1 MSYVCLW
8 IPRSPTAAECDAT
21 DAVTGAVTGV
31 ATDAATDAATGN
43 ATADHDAASGFVTS
57 LLTVAPHV
65 ALETRAEGALYWVD
79 VRGLLA
85 RRVANAVLRM
95 AREAGHA
102 HARIG
107 VAGTAIAAE
116 LAAAREGEGGG
127 PALVV
132 VPPGTDASFLAPLP
146 LTGLAEAA
154 SSGAI
159 VDERG
164 HGVSPAVVATSIASL
179 EDVGIESCGE
189 LARLTQAAVELR
201 FGAIGVALWRLARA
215 DTTLR
220 GRHSLALFPPV
231 PRALPSAS
239 VTWDD
244 YAIRDTER
252 LAFVVNRLATTVCD
266 GLQRWGEG
274 ARTMAMQVALA
285 DRTVV
290 ERPVRAARTTASR
303 QGWVRLIRAELE
315 RLTLPDAV
323 VGLSL
328 RVEAAGDTAALQGD
342 LFDRGFQ
349 SGAAVA
355 EALAGLVDDGRATI
369 VGLSSTE
376 LTSLHPFPEQRARWR
391 RLELATVLQEDDE
404 RVSHSAASPAGSPH
418 HARSTAALGLQLLP
432 APRRVS
438 VVTERRRSYNV
449 PVHFTDPAPE
459 EERGPWSGD
468 VSILTAA
475 GPDQLSSRMEDG
487 TSRAREYFHCLTSGG
502 VLVLLFRDALRDD
515 STPERAP
522 ASQDWYVHGW
532 WD

>member
-8 IPRSPTAAECDAT
+8 IPRSPTGAACDAEVGT
-21 DAVTGAVTGV
+21 EADARADGEI
-31 ATDAATDAATGN
+31 AT
-43 ATADHDAASGFVTS
+43 GFVTS
-57 LLTVAPHV
+57 LLAVAPHV
-65 ALETRAEGALYWVD
+65 ALETRAAGALYWVD

-95 AREAGHA
+95 AREAGHVR
-102 HARIG
+102 ARIG
-107 VAGTAIAAE
+107 VAGTAIVAE
-116 LAAAREGEGGG
+116 LAASREGDNGG

-164 HGVSPAVVATSIASL
+164 RGVTPAVVATAIASL
-179 EDVGIESCGE
+179 EDVGVESCGE
-189 LARLTQAAVELR
+189 LARLTRAAVELR
-201 FGAIGVALWRLARA
+201 FGVVGVALWRLSRA
-215 DTTLR
+215 DATLR
-220 GRHSLALFPPV
+220 GRHSLSLFPPA
-231 PRALPSAS
+231 PRAVPSAS
-239 VTWDD
+239 VAWDD

-266 GLQRWGEG
+266 ALQRRGEG
-274 ARTMAMQVALA
+274 ARTMIMQVALA
-285 DRTVV
+285 DRSVV
-290 ERPVRAARTTASR
+290 ERSVRAARTTASR

-328 RVEAAGDTAALQGD
+328 RVEAAGDTVALQGD

-369 VGLSSTE
+369 VGLPPEE
-376 LTSLHPFPEQRARWR
+376 LASLHPFPEQRARWR
-391 RLELATVLQEDDE
+391 RLELATVLQEDDV
-404 RVSHSAASPAGSPH
+404 RVSRPTMS
-418 HARSTAALGLQLLP
+418 HAMEQHATTPRAESSLHAWDRAALALQLLP
-432 APRRVS
+432 TPRRVA
-438 VVTERRRSYNV
+438 VVTEPRRAYHV
-449 PVHFTDPAPE
+449 PVRFTDPAPE
-459 EERGPWSGD
+459 EERGPWDND

-475 GPDQLSSRMEDG
+475 GPDQLSSRAEDG
-487 TSRAREYFHCLTSGG
+487 ILRAREYFHCLTSGG
-502 VLVLLFRDALRDD
+502 VLVLLFRDALFRDALRGD
-515 STPERAP
+515 TTPERAP
-522 ASQDWYVHGW
+522 ASHGWYVHGW

>member
-8 IPRSPTAAECDAT
+8 IPRSQTGAECDAPGGAT
-21 DAVTGAVTGV
+21 DGTSDSSGGSGPDFV
-31 ATDAATDAATGN
+31 AT
-43 ATADHDAASGFVTS
+43 

-65 ALETRAEGALYWVD
+65 ALETRAAGTLYWVD

-85 RRVANAVLRM
+85 RRVADAVLRM

-102 HARIG
+102 RARVG

-116 LAAAREGEGGG
+116 LAVATRGGADG
-127 PALVV
+127 APALVV
-132 VPPGTDASFLAPLP
+132 VPPGMDASSLAPLP
-146 LTGLAEAA
+146 LTELAEAA

-164 HGVSPAVVATSIASL
+164 HGVSSATVATSIAML
-179 EDVGIESCGE
+179 EDVGVESCGD

-201 FGAIGVALWRLARA
+201 FGTIGTALWRLARA
-215 DTTLR
+215 DATSR
-220 GRHSLALFPPV
+220 GRHALSLFPPV

-239 VTWDD
+239 VAWDD

-274 ARTMAMQVALA
+274 ARTMTLHVSLA
-285 DRTVV
+285 DRTVL
-290 ERPVRAARTTASR
+290 ERPVRAARANANR

-323 VGLSL
+323 VGLAL
-328 RVEAAGDTAALQGD
+328 RVEAAGDTASLQGD

-369 VGLSSTE
+369 VGLSEST
-376 LTSLHPFPEQRARWR
+376 LASLHPFPEQRARWR
-391 RLELATVLQEDDE
+391 RLELADVLQADDA
-404 RVSHSAASPAGSPH
+404 RMSSTNASTAVAHGSASSPAL
-418 HARSTAALGLQLLP
+418 ALQLLP
-432 APRRVS
+432 EPRRVS

-449 PVHFTDPAPE
+449 PVHFTDTAPE
-459 EERGPWSGD
+459 EARGPWDDD
-468 VSILTAA
+468 VSIITAA
-475 GPDQLSSRMEDG
+475 GPDQLSSRTEDG
-487 TSRAREYFHCLTSGG
+487 LPLAREYFHCLTSDG
-502 VLVLLFRDALRDD
+502 VLVLLFRDVPRDVPRDD
-515 STPERAP
+515 GAP
-522 ASQDWYVHGW
+522 VYARTDHGWYVHGW